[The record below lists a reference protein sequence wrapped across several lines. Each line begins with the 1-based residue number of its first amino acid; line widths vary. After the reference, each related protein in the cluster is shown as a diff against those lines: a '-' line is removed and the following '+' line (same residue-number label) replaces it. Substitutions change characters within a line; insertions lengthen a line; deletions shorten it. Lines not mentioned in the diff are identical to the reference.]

1 VSLPLV
7 VVFLVGVC
15 SSIPDAFAAKF
26 GFAVGVVAIIG
37 GLFLL
42 LHLVS
47 QGFL

>member
-1 VSLPLV
+1 